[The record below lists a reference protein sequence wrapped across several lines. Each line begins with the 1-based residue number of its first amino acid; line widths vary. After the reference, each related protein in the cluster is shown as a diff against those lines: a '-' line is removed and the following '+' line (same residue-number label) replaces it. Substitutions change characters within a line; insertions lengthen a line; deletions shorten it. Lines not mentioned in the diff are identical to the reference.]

1 MRYISVTKYL
11 LRSGHHI
18 DVILQQG
25 VEVGHMEIVELGL
38 VRKHEEGGPGLG
50 EAPGEADPLLPET
63 GDEDIKRS
71 SHFEARC
78 QHGSMSGL
86 AVGLWLQLH

>member
-1 MRYISVTKYL
+1 MTKYL

-50 EAPGEADPLLPET
+50 EAPGEAEVAWVGQVQVRQGVTCKLESSFILPHV
-63 GDEDIKRS
+63 DEVIL
-71 SHFEARC
+71 
-78 QHGSMSGL
+78 GPTI
-86 AVGLWLQLH
+86 